1 MPEVLILYLLQSF
14 EKWNPN
20 GCHIFSLLSLLHTCC
35 LLHYAN
41 ECLAKTVVTQ
51 KVTRIL
57 HFNFSPLHCTATSVQ
72 SPLQL
77 SFAFEKLAKQ
87 LRYVKRCLIVSNI
100 ARYFASSIRE
110 LMQRV
115 TSMKPGMSPS
125 RFCNYFSTIPSCLA
139 RKMCT
144 NYLGIKLVWR
154 SGEKLYKFVVKSS
167 RCPYSGK
174 KTDHFTS

>member
-1 MPEVLILYLLQSF
+1 M
-14 EKWNPN
+14 
-20 GCHIFSLLSLLHTCC
+20 
-35 LLHYAN
+35 
-41 ECLAKTVVTQ
+41 
-51 KVTRIL
+51 TRIL

-87 LRYVKRCLIVSNI
+87 LRCVKRCLIVSNI

-115 TSMKPGMSPS
+115 TSLKPGMSPS

-139 RKMCT
+139 REMCT
-144 NYLGIKLVWR
+144 NYLGIKLLWR
-154 SGEKLYKFVVKSS
+154 LGEKLYKFIVKSS
-167 RCPYSGK
+167 RRPYSGEK
-174 KTDHFTS
+174 KTRPFHVVERTRTVAKCTKISNRPCRACKNYCFS